1 LRHELRRKDRG
12 ICDDAAMD
20 LLLRGEYGVLSTLS
34 PDGLPYG
41 IPLSY
46 CLIGNAL
53 YFHSAIE
60 GRKVDNITSDKRVS
74 FCVVGGT
81 EILPAKFSTKYE
93 SVIVS
98 GLAEEVFALEKKCAL
113 RGFVTKY
120 SSQYIK
126 EGEKY
131 INSDIDKA
139 RVFKIIINEMSGK
152 ARK

>member
-1 LRHELRRKDRG
+1 M
-12 ICDDAAMD
+12 CDDDAMD

-41 IPLSY
+41 IPLNY
-46 CLIGNAL
+46 CFIGNSL
-53 YFHSAIE
+53 YFHSAME
-60 GRKVDNITSDKRVS
+60 GRKIDNITSDKRVS

-81 EILPAKFSTKYE
+81 EVLPAKFSTKYE

-98 GLAEEVFALEKKCAL
+98 GLAEEVFDLEKKRAL
-113 RGFVTKY
+113 KGFVTKY
-120 SSQYIK
+120 SSQYIEK
-126 EGEKY
+126 GEKY
-131 INSDIDKA
+131 LDSDTHKT